1 MPAEGI
7 GGPPPM
13 LALCIASICSSVIC
27 DLCCC
32 CCCARSRSA
41 IICCMAICC
50 WYFLRSSSNACCCAW
65 KGDCGAPGG
74 AAAAPMRS
82 WGRSRPPG
90 DVWMWRVDV
99 AIGDLHRRREEPA
112 ELLILGAGDV
122 DLLHILG

>member
-1 MPAEGI
+1 
-7 GGPPPM
+7 M

-65 KGDCGAPGG
+65 NGDCGAPGG

-90 DVWMWRVDV
+90 DVWMYELTSRSAICIVDAKSPPSSSSLV
-99 AIGDLHRRREEPA
+99 
-112 ELLILGAGDV
+112 LGM
-122 DLLHILG
+122 